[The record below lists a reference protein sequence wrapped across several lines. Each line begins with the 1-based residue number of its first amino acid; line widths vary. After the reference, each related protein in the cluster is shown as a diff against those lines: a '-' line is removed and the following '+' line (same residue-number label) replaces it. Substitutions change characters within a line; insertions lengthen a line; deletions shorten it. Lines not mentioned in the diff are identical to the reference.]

1 VSSCIIAADE
11 CLTPSAGSQ
20 LNHFADLR
28 VAIVHHCHLC
38 SDRDFIAE
46 KHEGYYLTVG
56 RLVSYKRV
64 VSLDA
69 CCPFPVS
76 FITCVTPKWRIG

>member
-1 VSSCIIAADE
+1 MSSCIIAADE
-11 CLTPSAGSQ
+11 CLTPSAGWQ

-56 RLVSYKRV
+56 RAGLIQARSFFRR
-64 VSLDA
+64 LL
-69 CCPFPVS
+69 PFS
-76 FITCVTPKWRIG
+76 FITCVTT